1 MVVLVSPKKKN
12 SQIHRK
18 KFTTLIPF
26 YDVVRRLGTA
36 LIANITLADL
46 FSAFVVVLKGFT
58 QYSQFTPPPPPQ
70 KKIYLIFS
78 CYENWLNTFTYC
90 D

>member
-46 FSAFVVVLKGFT
+46 FYAFVVVLKGFT
-58 QYSQFTPPPPPQ
+58 P
-70 KKIYLIFS
+70 KKNLPNLF
-78 CYENWLNTFTYC
+78 LLRKLA
-90 D
+90 

>member
-46 FSAFVVVLKGFT
+46 FYAFVVVLKGFT
-58 QYSQFTPPPPPQ
+58 QYSQFNPPFCFLKVFSQIFQLPPPPPP
-70 KKIYLIFS
+70 KKK
-78 CYENWLNTFTYC
+78 FT
-90 D
+90 